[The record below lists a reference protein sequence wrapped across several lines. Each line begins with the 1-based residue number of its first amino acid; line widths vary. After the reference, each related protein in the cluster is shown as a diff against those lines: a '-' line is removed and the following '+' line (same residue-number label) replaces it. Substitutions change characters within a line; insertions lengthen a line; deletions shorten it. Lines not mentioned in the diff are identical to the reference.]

1 MAILQQCFSINYV
14 ENEKLAQPYLYF
26 IEIKQEKNIEG

>member
-14 ENEKLAQPYLYF
+14 ENEKLAQPSLQH
-26 IEIKQEKNIEG
+26 IELIEQKVGVL

>member
-1 MAILQQCFSINYV
+1 V